1 MNGLAGVKPMA
12 FVLTRDMAQSIRF
25 YTEVLRLP
33 HVSTDDYGT
42 VLDLAGVQLR
52 VTTIPDHTA
61 SPHPVLGWQ
70 IADMDATVA
79 DLTRRGVKFT
89 IYPGFG
95 QDERG
100 VWSAPD
106 GSAKVA
112 WFSDPDGNVLS
123 LTQC

>member
-1 MNGLAGVKPMA
+1 MNGLQAVKPMA
-12 FVLTRDMAQSIRF
+12 FVLTRDMAQSIKF

-33 HVSTDDYGT
+33 HLSTDNFGT

-52 VTTIPDHTA
+52 VTTIPDHAA

-95 QDERG
+95 QDDRG